1 VPQRDAAAQSEP
13 DHCQRHTTIE
23 PTTSRW
29 RRILGGQPEN
39 TPPATAPAEIAAT
52 SSAIAVP
59 PSTGPAETLMDH
71 PREQSPRQAE
81 DHRDQVD
88 DERHQHDGAAREVG
102 EAVENR
108 A

>member
-1 VPQRDAAAQSEP
+1 VPQHDAAAQSEP

-59 PSTGPAETLMDH
+59 PSTGPAELSWTI
-71 PREQSPRQAE
+71 R
-81 DHRDQVD
+81 
-88 DERHQHDGAAREVG
+88 G
-102 EAVENR
+102 NR
-108 A
+108 ARGRPKIVAIRSTTNDINTTVLPAR